1 MGEAERFLRHKPQKK
16 FELFLLASICLSM
29 TAGGQTFCTTES
41 SRIGYRI
48 FQVLSLRF
56 CFLFAVT
63 LYFNLYIQHIVQYQL
78 KANAKDG
85 KQARLGEINIAI

>member
-1 MGEAERFLRHKPQKK
+1 MGEAERFLRHKAPKSLNYFTRVHVSVQ
-16 FELFLLASICLSM
+16 
-29 TAGGQTFCTTES
+29 TAGGQTFCTTEN
-41 SRIGYRI
+41 SRIGYRM

-85 KQARLGEINIAI
+85 KQARLGEIHIAI